1 MREIIY
7 LSAMKFSS
15 LPRPLILLLFTH
27 SVPAAQTTPNDP
39 FRTIALKR
47 PKLGQ
52 DPEPRPTEDELLVS
66 FEDWKAKL
74 LAEERSNS
82 ATGSSGDS
90 DSARYVF
97 RTDPIQAV
105 GGSGNGGNEGGSA
118 EGKDDPSSAPHS
130 NIPLA

>member
-15 LPRPLILLLFTH
+15 LPRPLILLFTH
-27 SVPAAQTTPNDP
+27 SVLAAQTTPNDP
-39 FRTIALKR
+39 FRTIALEG

-74 LAEERSNS
+74 LRSNS